1 MSAIKFHK
9 ASEYKKV
16 FNENGLA
23 RQSVLTGEYKDVAIY
38 KCTLA
43 AGAKWEPELY
53 PQQEKVQILLFTEGT
68 GYVATPHKAFQI
80 EEVSVFVPR
89 FDQES
94 FFIQADS
101 ELSFLQIV
109 ANLSDYDRENMADSH
124 IALPRFRP
132 VSQGWQYQGY
142 TSDLSRTVCVGT
154 PDEKTVRLY
163 DAIRAGTEAAIAAAR
178 PGVRACE
185 LFQIAV
191 ETTRSNGIPHYRRH
205 HVGHCLGLEVYDDPS
220 ITPDNQT
227 VLQADMALNIETPY
241 YELGW
246 GGVQVEDTVAITEN
260 GAVRLDVSDNHLI
273 VLDI

>member
-101 ELSFLQIV
+101 ELSF
-109 ANLSDYDRENMADSH
+109 SDRRQ
-124 IALPRFRP
+124 PFR
-132 VSQGWQYQGY
+132 
-142 TSDLSRTVCVGT
+142 L
-154 PDEKTVRLY
+154 
-163 DAIRAGTEAAIAAAR
+163 
-178 PGVRACE
+178 
-185 LFQIAV
+185 
-191 ETTRSNGIPHYRRH
+191 
-205 HVGHCLGLEVYDDPS
+205 
-220 ITPDNQT
+220 
-227 VLQADMALNIETPY
+227 
-241 YELGW
+241 
-246 GGVQVEDTVAITEN
+246 
-260 GAVRLDVSDNHLI
+260 
-273 VLDI
+273 

>member
-89 FDQES
+89 FDQER

-132 VSQGWQYQGY
+132 VSQGWQYEENFKTRDIESY
-142 TSDLSRTVCVGT
+142 TLIEHRYFGRLS
-154 PDEKTVRLY
+154 
-163 DAIRAGTEAAIAAAR
+163 
-178 PGVRACE
+178 
-185 LFQIAV
+185 
-191 ETTRSNGIPHYRRH
+191 
-205 HVGHCLGLEVYDDPS
+205 
-220 ITPDNQT
+220 
-227 VLQADMALNIETPY
+227 M
-241 YELGW
+241 
-246 GGVQVEDTVAITEN
+246 
-260 GAVRLDVSDNHLI
+260 GAVYCHTHPAHKARR
-273 VLDI
+273 

>member
-109 ANLSDYDRENMADSH
+109 ANLSDYPFD
-124 IALPRFRP
+124 F
-132 VSQGWQYQGY
+132 
-142 TSDLSRTVCVGT
+142 SRTRTRFCS
-154 PDEKTVRLY
+154 E
-163 DAIRAGTEAAIAAAR
+163 IRAISLSISLILRLE
-178 PGVRACE
+178 
-185 LFQIAV
+185 
-191 ETTRSNGIPHYRRH
+191 RSSRSR
-205 HVGHCLGLEVYDDPS
+205 S
-220 ITPDNQT
+220 
-227 VLQADMALNIETPY
+227 
-241 YELGW
+241 
-246 GGVQVEDTVAITEN
+246 
-260 GAVRLDVSDNHLI
+260 S
-273 VLDI
+273 

>member
-1 MSAIKFHK
+1 MI
-9 ASEYKKV
+9 
-16 FNENGLA
+16 
-23 RQSVLTGEYKDVAIY
+23 
-38 KCTLA
+38 
-43 AGAKWEPELY
+43 
-53 PQQEKVQILLFTEGT
+53 
-68 GYVATPHKAFQI
+68 
-80 EEVSVFVPR
+80 R
-89 FDQES
+89 FDYGC
-94 FFIQADS
+94 D
-101 ELSFLQIV
+101 
-109 ANLSDYDRENMADSH
+109 
-124 IALPRFRP
+124 
-132 VSQGWQYQGY
+132 YQGY

>member
-16 FNENGLA
+16 FSENGLA

-94 FFIQADS
+94 FFIQADM
-101 ELSFLQIV
+101 
-109 ANLSDYDRENMADSH
+109 MARSPRQSKS
-124 IALPRFRP
+124 ALPFHTGKRA
-132 VSQGWQYQGY
+132 
-142 TSDLSRTVCVGT
+142 LSSF
-154 PDEKTVRLY
+154 
-163 DAIRAGTEAAIAAAR
+163 I
-178 PGVRACE
+178 
-185 LFQIAV
+185 
-191 ETTRSNGIPHYRRH
+191 
-205 HVGHCLGLEVYDDPS
+205 
-220 ITPDNQT
+220 
-227 VLQADMALNIETPY
+227 
-241 YELGW
+241 
-246 GGVQVEDTVAITEN
+246 
-260 GAVRLDVSDNHLI
+260 
-273 VLDI
+273 

>member
-132 VSQGWQYQGY
+132 VSQGWQYMGAVYGKGPNEVGQHIHNELEQWYYALPGAKFTY
-142 TSDLSRTVCVGT
+142 HVNDEEIPFNEGDLSYTPHGNYHGT
-154 PDEKTVRLY
+154 SAEDGQRFDY
-163 DAIRAGTEAAIAAAR
+163 IWF
-178 PGVRACE
+178 E
-185 LFQIAV
+185 L
-191 ETTRSNGIPHYRRH
+191 
-205 HVGHCLGLEVYDDPS
+205 C
-220 ITPDNQT
+220 
-227 VLQADMALNIETPY
+227 
-241 YELGW
+241 
-246 GGVQVEDTVAITEN
+246 EN
-260 GAVRLDVSDNHLI
+260 GYPGQLK
-273 VLDI
+273 

>member
-132 VSQGWQYQGY
+132 VSQGWQYEENFKTRDIESY
-142 TSDLSRTVCVGT
+142 TLIEHRYFGRFSMGAVYGKGPNEVGQHIHNELEQWYYALPGAKFTYHVNDEEIPFNEGDLSYTPHGNYHGT
-154 PDEKTVRLY
+154 SAEDGQRFDY
-163 DAIRAGTEAAIAAAR
+163 IWF
-178 PGVRACE
+178 E
-185 LFQIAV
+185 L
-191 ETTRSNGIPHYRRH
+191 
-205 HVGHCLGLEVYDDPS
+205 C
-220 ITPDNQT
+220 
-227 VLQADMALNIETPY
+227 
-241 YELGW
+241 
-246 GGVQVEDTVAITEN
+246 EN
-260 GAVRLDVSDNHLI
+260 GYPGQLK
-273 VLDI
+273 